1 MSKQTQNVFFV
12 AGVLAFIALGL
23 LGISLIGGRSAQP
36 AAAAQ
41 TQNTAPQP
49 LPGMASTA
57 PVAGNASTSDNGGNQ
72 VTTASGLTIID
83 QVVGT
88 GPQPKAGQTVIVNY
102 TGYLDNGTKFD
113 SSFDRN
119 QPLEFV
125 LGAGQV
131 IRGWDE
137 GLSTMK
143 VGGKRRLLVPP
154 ELTYGAQ
161 GAGGVIPPN
170 ARLTF
175 DVELVGVK

>member
-1 MSKQTQNVFFV
+1 MTPQNKNVLFI
-12 AGVLAFIALGL
+12 AGVLAFITLGL
-23 LGISLIGGRSAQP
+23 FAISFIGNRPTTQAATTTQQS
-36 AAAAQ
+36 AAA
-41 TQNTAPQP
+41 PPP
-49 LPGMASTA
+49 LPGVTSAA
-57 PVAGNASTSDNGGNQ
+57 PAANTNAA
-72 VTTASGLTIID
+72 TTASGLQIID

-88 GPQPKAGQTVIVNY
+88 GAQPQAGQTVVVNY

-119 QPLEFV
+119 QPYEFV

-137 GLSTMK
+137 GISTMK
-143 VGGKRRLLVPP
+143 VGGKRRLIVPP
-154 ELTYGAQ
+154 ELAYGAQ
-161 GAGGVIPPN
+161 GAGNGVIPPN

>member
-1 MSKQTQNVFFV
+1 MSNQTKNVFFV

-23 LGISLIGGRSAQP
+23 LGISMIGGGTVQP

-41 TQNTAPQP
+41 QSAAPAP
-49 LPGMASTA
+49 LPGMEPTAPAAPAST
-57 PVAGNASTSDNGGNQ
+57 GGNQ
-72 VTTASGLTIID
+72 VTTASGLQIID
-83 QVVGT
+83 QVVGN
-88 GPQPKAGQTVIVNY
+88 GPQPKAGQTVVVNY

-113 SSFDRN
+113 SSLDRN
-119 QPLEFV
+119 QPFEFV

-143 VGGKRRLLVPP
+143 VGGKRRLVIPP
-154 ELTYGAQ
+154 DLAYGAQ
-161 GAGGVIPPN
+161 GAGGGVIPPN

-175 DVELVGVK
+175 DVELLAIK

>member
-1 MSKQTQNVFFV
+1 MTPQNKNVLFI
-12 AGVLAFIALGL
+12 AGVLAFITLGL
-23 LGISLIGGRSAQP
+23 FAISFIGNAP
-36 AAAAQ
+36 ATQATTAAQ
-41 TQNTAPQP
+41 QSAAAPQP
-49 LPGMASTA
+49 LPGVTSAAPASS
-57 PVAGNASTSDNGGNQ
+57 NANAA
-72 VTTASGLTIID
+72 TTASGLQIID

-88 GPQPKAGQTVIVNY
+88 GAQPQAGQTVVVNY

-119 QPLEFV
+119 QPFEFV

-137 GLSTMK
+137 GISTMK
-143 VGGKRRLLVPP
+143 VGGKRRLVIPP
-154 ELTYGAQ
+154 ELAYGAE
-161 GAGGVIPPN
+161 GAGNGVIPPN